1 MPSVAAASVEVLD
14 RELPGIAD
22 HLRLVVRLPFLAELL
37 AEVTERRCRLVA
49 DLALGQGGRGL
60 GQGVQVLAHA
70 QAIRG

>member
-1 MPSVAAASVEVLD
+1 MSSVAATSVEVLD

-22 HLRLVVRLPFLAELL
+22 HLRLVGRLPFLAELL
-37 AEVTERRCRLVA
+37 AEVTERGCRLVA
-49 DLALGQGGRGL
+49 DLALGQGARCL